1 MLVAF
6 LLLLILTYHT
16 LSRFFP
22 APQNQTVFCLLLFVL
37 GLIAYVW
44 MGGIVCNGGVHW
56 NG

>member
-22 APQNQTVFCLLLFVL
+22 APQNQTVFCLLLFIL
-37 GLIAYVW
+37 GLIAYLW
-44 MGGIVCNGGVHW
+44 MGGIVGNGRVW
-56 NG
+56 